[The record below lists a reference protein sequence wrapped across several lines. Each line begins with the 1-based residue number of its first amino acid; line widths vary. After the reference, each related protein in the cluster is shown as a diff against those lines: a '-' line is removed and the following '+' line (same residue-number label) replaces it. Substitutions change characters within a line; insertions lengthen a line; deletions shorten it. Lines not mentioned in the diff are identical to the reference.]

1 MTYVRINKGNIG
13 LVYRHGDLID
23 VLKSGKHYTTGW
35 SDKVKVYN
43 AYHPFPATQIDVD
56 VLLEHPKFKLM
67 VDVVEVRDNEI
78 ALRFDNGFYKGI
90 LKTGRYIFWN
100 GYVDYEFKMLDISST
115 RLIQNEH
122 INKLQD
128 IGITNLVKMFHVEE
142 YEKGLLFVDGNFI
155 RTLTSGRYRFW
166 KNKTPIEVVKVDTR
180 KQQMEVSGQE
190 ILTKDKASIRVS
202 FFVHFQ
208 VKDVQKAILENKD
221 YKEQLYMLMQFAL
234 REFIGTLTLDELLE
248 KKNEIGQ
255 YVMSKTEQKAR
266 ELGVELQHAG
276 IRDIILPGDVKE
288 IMNQVL
294 VAQKRAQAN
303 IITRR
308 EETAST
314 RSLLNTAKLMEDN
327 AMLFKLKEM
336 EYMEKIAEK
345 IGEVTVKGD
354 GSTLEQLTQIFTS
367 KKK

>member
-13 LVYRHGDLID
+13 LVFRYGDLVD
-23 VLKSGKHYTTGW
+23 VVKPGLHWIGW
-35 SDKVKVYN
+35 NDRVTSYNVYQ
-43 AYHPFPATQIDVD
+43 PFTSPYKDE
-56 VLLEHPKFKLM
+56 VLLEHPKFKAM
-67 VDVVEVRDNEI
+67 VDIVEVRDNEI
-78 ALRFDNGFYKGI
+78 ALRFENGYFKGV
-90 LKTGRYIFWN
+90 LKTGKYIFWK
-100 GYVDYEFKMLDISST
+100 GFVDYEFKILDTSST
-115 RLIQNEH
+115 KVIQNEY
-122 INKLQD
+122 INKIQD
-128 IGITNLVKMFHVEE
+128 TVITSLVKMFHLEE
-142 YEKGLLFVDGNFI
+142 YEKGLLFVDGHFM
-155 RTLTSGRYRFW
+155 RTLPSGRYRFW
-166 KNKTPIEVVKVDTR
+166 KNKTPIELVKVDTR

-202 FFVHFQ
+202 FFIHFQ
-208 VKDVQKAILENKD
+208 VKDVKKAILENKSYAD
-221 YKEQLYMLMQFAL
+221 QLYMLMQFAL

-248 KKNEIGQ
+248 KKNEIGK
-255 YVMSKTEQKAR
+255 YVMSKSEKKAE
-266 ELGVELQHAG
+266 ELGVELQNAG

-354 GSTLEQLTQIFTS
+354 GSTLEQLTDIFIS